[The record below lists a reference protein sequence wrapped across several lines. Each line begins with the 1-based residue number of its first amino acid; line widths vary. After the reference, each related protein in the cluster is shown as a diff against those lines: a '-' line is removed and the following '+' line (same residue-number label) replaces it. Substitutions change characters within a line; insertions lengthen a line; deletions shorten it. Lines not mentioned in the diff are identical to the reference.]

1 MNTTTKKIGDYEQ
14 EVTVEYDAAELEK
27 AKKRACKQLSERT
40 TIPGFRK
47 GKVPPTWVI
56 EQHLGKGIILDEAAD
71 ILIQQAAN
79 DLIDKQNIVPV
90 TKMKQ
95 KIITCEDGQPFVCTL
110 TFTPYPAVTLGDYK
124 NLSVAKTVEPVTD
137 EQINEQL
144 EHLRTHHAD
153 MVDAADAAVADG
165 DFITLDFEGSVDGE
179 KFEGGTAQDYPLE
192 IGSHSFIGDFEQQL
206 IGSKIGDELDVKVT
220 FPDNYHAKNLAGKP
234 AVFHCK
240 INSIKHRVLPE
251 LDDAFAKKA
260 SKFETLDEFKA
271 DIRKNMEAGAE
282 RRASDKQID
291 DAVELAANN
300 MTVDIPPVMI
310 DNKIDQL
317 INELSANLQTRG
329 MTLEQYLSVSGL
341 DMDALRDTYRDAAA
355 KAVRTDILLDEVARA
370 ENITVTNEEL
380 NIELQYMAA
389 MYRTN
394 PKQIYKVLQENGQV
408 HSLIST
414 VLRRKTMKFIVDNM
428 AKDEPAADAETVA
441 ADTVAAE
448 TAADADEKTAAAA
461 ETPSTDDKPAAKSAA
476 QKAKTAAKKSK

>member
-1 MNTTTKKIGDYEQ
+1 
-14 EVTVEYDAAELEK
+14 
-27 AKKRACKQLSERT
+27 
-40 TIPGFRK
+40 
-47 GKVPPTWVI
+47 
-56 EQHLGKGIILDEAAD
+56 
-71 ILIQQAAN
+71 
-79 DLIDKQNIVPV
+79 
-90 TKMKQ
+90 
-95 KIITCEDGQPFVCTL
+95 
-110 TFTPYPAVTLGDYK
+110 
-124 NLSVAKTVEPVTD
+124 
-137 EQINEQL
+137 
-144 EHLRTHHAD
+144 
-153 MVDAADAAVADG
+153 
-165 DFITLDFEGSVDGE
+165 
-179 KFEGGTAQDYPLE
+179 
-192 IGSHSFIGDFEQQL
+192 
-206 IGSKIGDELDVKVT
+206 
-220 FPDNYHAKNLAGKP
+220 
-234 AVFHCK
+234 
-240 INSIKHRVLPE
+240 
-251 LDDAFAKKA
+251 
-260 SKFETLDEFKA
+260 
-271 DIRKNMEAGAE
+271 MEAGAE

-448 TAADADEKTAAAA
+448 TVESAA
-461 ETPSTDDKPAAKSAA
+461 ETVDTDDKSAAKSAA